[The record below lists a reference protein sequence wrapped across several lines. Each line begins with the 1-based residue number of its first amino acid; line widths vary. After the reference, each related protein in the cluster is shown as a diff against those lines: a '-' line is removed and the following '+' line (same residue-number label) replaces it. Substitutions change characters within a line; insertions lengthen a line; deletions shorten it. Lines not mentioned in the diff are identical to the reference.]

1 MKIRTFTA
9 AIGAG
14 GVLAL
19 GAAFPAAQAK
29 EISTSHHS
37 TSSLSAQTASRLAA
51 QGLAEATALKEAAMR
66 AQTAKAL
73 KSHGWSTEAQ
83 YYYDFGGR

>member
-37 TSSLSAQTASRLAA
+37 TSLSAQTASRLAA
-51 QGLAEATALKEAAMR
+51 QGLAEAAALKEAAMR
-66 AQTAKAL
+66 GQTAKAL
-73 KSHGWSTEAQ
+73 RSRGWSTEAQ

>member
-19 GAAFPAAQAK
+19 AAAIPSQAM
-29 EISTSHHS
+29 EVSSSHHA
-37 TSSLSAQTASRLAA
+37 TSSLSAQTRSRLAA
-51 QGLAEATALKEAAMR
+51 QGLAEAAALKEAAMR
-66 AQTAKAL
+66 AQTAKVL
-73 KSHGWSTEAQ
+73 RSHGWSTEAQ